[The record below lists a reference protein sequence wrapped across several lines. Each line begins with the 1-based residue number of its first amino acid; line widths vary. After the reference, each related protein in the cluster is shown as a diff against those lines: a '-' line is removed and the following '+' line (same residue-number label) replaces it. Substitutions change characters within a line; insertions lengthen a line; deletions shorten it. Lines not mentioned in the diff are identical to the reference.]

1 MRIEVAA
8 LLVVFVTLWLPARGA
23 EHAGEVVCRRATGAI
38 AVDGKTEETAW
49 QRAAQA
55 GPLVTLGTRQ
65 APDNDVTHVRFCYDA
80 RALYVAVTCTAD
92 ALRDPLK
99 RQPKDD
105 GGVWRVDHLELFV
118 NSRPDL
124 EEYQHLVLDRAGNQF
139 DQWRTDRKGV
149 TSGPAWNGGWDAAAV
164 ETDSGWSAEI
174 ALPYAVFAD
183 AAPSPGDV
191 WRLRVGRDAGADGPI
206 MWPPN
211 QSGSFHQRFADAALY
226 FETMDL
232 LRNGD
237 FEEGGPRHGAPSPW
251 DVSLT
256 SQEVDNRPQGTVTT
270 VSGGSPTGK
279 RALRLT
285 KLSTAKWWPQIW
297 NWDYALAVGGV
308 YEFSILARGTM
319 PQVNLR
325 ATARLEGRV
334 VKMSHGCHPGAEL
347 ERMRYR
353 FVVPEG
359 TKSVGV
365 GISAPAG
372 AAGETLFDDAMLRRI
387 LHQDDATRASSIAAS
402 PPDFSP
408 DPDPVHGLEALCGR
422 AGRKPWDHYWRGDYL
437 LSHRVMFRDR
447 KHGTW
452 LWLLD
457 NSPSVQ
463 YCVTASIWPG
473 WNADGSMLYVHG
485 PRRTPDGTP
494 KHWLFSSDFSRL
506 RPHPFGGMPLWDLE
520 EPSVYYYHSGS
531 EGKVWRVDLRTG
543 TEAVL
548 ASWEPRPRERSYG
561 LTKDNRSVFVTDHDG
576 GLWVP
581 YEPAEKPLPYVNV
594 LDCYGQG
601 RGRTGIVPSKLL
613 AAEDEKGPIFR
624 ILVGTRVYTDTGRTE
639 RVVVPISGHTEY
651 LRTFAS
657 GRVQFPDDAT
667 PPATRDLDE
676 LFRIYH
682 LYPSC
687 SHGHLSYSPDGEYV
701 CWDGSTRS
709 YRVRDHQDLQQHRV
723 TLKGGVYHTCWFID
737 PRFFVTCVRAYQSS
751 YDRAHN
757 SGLLT
762 QAFSDGTW
770 QAICDIKMRPAA
782 FYYQGNFATLSRD
795 ATKVHY
801 ESSMT
806 GVPKNYVAVMARP
819 EAPRHLSWRGEGGV
833 VALSWSPAPH
843 CREIRGYLVYRSHR
857 SGDGYQLRT
866 PQPATGTTYR
876 ETDVM
881 PGHPVF
887 YVVTALEHS
896 GLESG
901 YSNEA
906 AVSAFGSDSDGAS
919 PLVVYV
925 ETEDA
930 LIDLNTGD
938 KPGVSR
944 GRDVRGASNWYY
956 IYGTPKAERGVATLS
971 ISAPREAAYSVWLRT
986 RRSAETAGG
995 WTVTCDERELG
1006 AAACAGAAWAWQR
1019 LGGEQLRLSK
1029 GPHTLTL
1036 TTSATEA
1043 QADVVCL
1050 ATDSAFVPRGARP
1063 EDREA
1068 ADPVAGVKVTSSE
1081 GRTVTLSWDACLAP
1095 DFWHYNVYGSREP
1108 IMTPAQESLLASPT
1122 TCEFIDWGLRP
1133 GTAYHYAV
1141 TAVDRRG
1148 NESGISGCVTAS
1160 TPARPGAERQI
1171 ELPLD
1176 QARTDGPF
1184 AKGKAPGTH
1193 ASEYVILPQDIDAD
1207 AVKASS
1213 VSWELDVP
1221 EAGEQAQWYLWL
1233 RYLPKGSGSSRAA
1246 AVEHNVQVLLDGK
1259 HMANVGGGLTD
1270 LSVPESGIRPEFW
1283 TWARP
1288 LTADLQAVSIPPG
1301 KHVLRLEK
1309 LTQAIR
1315 YDVLL
1320 LTDEPSYQPPD
1331 GRLRQR

>member
-1 MRIEVAA
+1 MKIKAA
-8 LLVVFVTLWLPARGA
+8 VLLAVSATLCLPARGV
-23 EHAGEVVCRRATGAI
+23 EHAGEVVCRRAAGAI
-38 AVDGKTEETAW
+38 VVDGKIEETAW
-49 QRAAQA
+49 QRAVQV
-55 GPLVTLGTRQ
+55 GPLVILGTRKI
-65 APDNDVTHVRFCYDA
+65 PDNDVTHVRLCYDE
-80 RALYVAVTCTAD
+80 RALHVAITCKAD
-92 ALRDPLK
+92 APGRPLK
-99 RQPKDD
+99 RRVKDD

-139 DQWRTDRKGV
+139 DQWRTDRKDV
-149 TSGPAWNGGWDAAAV
+149 TSGATWNGKWEAATV
-164 ETDSGWSAEI
+164 ETDDGWSAEI

-183 AAPSPGDV
+183 AAPSPGDL

-226 FETMDL
+226 FETMNL

-237 FEEGGPRHGAPSPW
+237 FEEGESPNGAPAPW
-251 DVSLT
+251 IVSLT
-256 SQEVDNRPQGTVTT
+256 SREVDNRPQGTVTT
-270 VSGGSPTGK
+270 VPGGSSNGK

-297 NWDYALAVGGV
+297 NWDYPLAVGGV

-334 VKMSHGCHPGAEL
+334 VKTSHGYHPGKEL

-359 TKSVGV
+359 SKSVGV

-387 LHQDDATRASSIAAS
+387 LHQDDATRASTIAAS

-408 DPDPVHGLEALCGR
+408 DPDPVHGLEALCER
-422 AGRKPWDHYWRGDYL
+422 AGHKPWDRYWRGDHL

-473 WNADGSMLYVHG
+473 WNADGSVLYVSG
-485 PRRTPDGTP
+485 RRKTPDGTP
-494 KHWLFSSDFSRL
+494 KSWLFNSDFSRL
-506 RPHPFGGMPLWDLE
+506 RPHPFGGMPLWDQE
-520 EPSVYYYHSGS
+520 DPSVYYCHSGS
-531 EGKVWRVDLRTG
+531 EGKVWKVDLRTG
-543 TEAVL
+543 KETVL

-581 YEPAEKPLPYVNV
+581 YEPTDKPLPYVNV

-601 RGRTGIVPSKLL
+601 RGRTGILPSKLL
-613 AAEDEKGPIFR
+613 AAKDEKGPIFR

-639 RVVVPISGHTEY
+639 RVVVPISGHTDY

-667 PPATRDLDE
+667 PPATKDLDE

-709 YRVRDHQDLQQHRV
+709 HRVRDHQDLQQHRV
-723 TLKGGVYHTCWFID
+723 TMKGGVYHTCWFFD
-737 PRFFVTCVRAYQSS
+737 PRFFVTCVRAFRSN

-770 QAICDIKMRPAA
+770 QPICDIKMRPAA

-819 EAPRHLSWRGEGGV
+819 QAPRDLSWRTEGGAV
-833 VALSWSPAPH
+833 VLKWSPAPH
-843 CREIRGYLVYRSHR
+843 CREIRGYLVYRSER
-857 SGDGYQLRT
+857 SGDDYRLLT
-866 PQPATGTTYR
+866 PQPVKGTTYR
-876 ETDVM
+876 NTDVVQVRA
-881 PGHPVF
+881 VF
-887 YVVTALEHS
+887 YAVTALEHT
-896 GLESG
+896 GLESA

-906 AVSAFGSDSDGAS
+906 VVADFGLVSVKSG
-919 PLVVYV
+919 LVVYA

-930 LIDLNTGD
+930 LVDLNTGD
-938 KPGVSR
+938 KPGMSR
-944 GRDVRGASNWYY
+944 GRDMLGASNWYY
-956 IYGTPKAERGVATLS
+956 IYGSPKAERGVATLS
-971 ISAPREAAYSVWLRT
+971 ITAPREADYSVWVRT
-986 RRSAETAGG
+986 RRGVEAACG

-1006 AAACAGAAWAWQR
+1006 EAACAEVTWAWQR
-1019 LGGEQLRLSK
+1019 LGEKQVRLTRGSHK
-1029 GPHTLTL
+1029 LTL

-1050 ATDSAFVPRGARP
+1050 ATVPDFVPQGPRP

-1068 ADPVAGVKVTSSE
+1068 PDSVTGMKVTSIE
-1081 GRTVTLSWDACLAP
+1081 GRTATLAWDACPAP
-1095 DFWHYNVYGSREP
+1095 DLWHYNVYGSKEP
-1108 IMTPAQESLLASPT
+1108 ITTPTQESLLASPT
-1122 TCEFIDWGLRP
+1122 MCEFIDWGLRA
-1133 GTAYHYAV
+1133 GTVYHYAV

-1148 NESGISGCVTAS
+1148 NESGISRRVLATI
-1160 TPARPGAERQI
+1160 PPRPLEARQI
-1171 ELPLD
+1171 ELRFD
-1176 QARTDGPF
+1176 QAWTEGPF

-1193 ASEYVILPQDIDAD
+1193 AGEYVALPKGTDAD
-1207 AVKASS
+1207 IVKASS

-1221 EAGEQAQWYLWL
+1221 EAGEQARWYLWL
-1233 RYLPKGSGSSRAA
+1233 RYLPVGSGSSRSA
-1246 AVEHNVQVLLDGK
+1246 AVEHNIQVLLDGK
-1259 HMANVGGGLTD
+1259 PLAHVGGGLTD

-1283 TWARP
+1283 TWALPIR
-1288 LTADLQAVSIPPG
+1288 TDLQAVSIAPG

-1309 LTQAIR
+1309 LTKAIR